1 MVHRVRQS
9 CYPGAK
15 ESASCRSLWVH
26 LSILMR
32 AKSMSIPNET
42 LQAMIR
48 SYHGFAL
55 SDDELELVRPELE
68 SYLAEVEKLRDL
80 DLANVM
86 SGRLLRAQEGEAI

>member
-1 MVHRVRQS
+1 
-9 CYPGAK
+9 
-15 ESASCRSLWVH
+15 
-26 LSILMR
+26 
-32 AKSMSIPNET
+32 MSIPNET

-86 SGRLLRAQEGEAI
+86 SGRLLRVQEEETP